1 MQEKGIDAERSRI
14 AEYLRNIAI
23 QQYNSRSHGSADE
36 RFGAMKLALDEGLN
50 RIRTQGQA
58 GIADRIMAE
67 IVHSYNLK
75 HRRERIPAFEAMKK
89 AADEVLDK
97 FARGQIL

>member
-1 MQEKGIDAERSRI
+1 MQERGIDAERGRI
-14 AEYLRNIAI
+14 AEYLKNIVI

-36 RFGAMKLALDEGLN
+36 RFRAFKMALDEGLN
-50 RIRTQGQA
+50 RIRAQGQA
-58 GIADRIMAE
+58 GIADRLMTEMTHA
-67 IVHSYNLK
+67 YMLK